1 MSNTPRADLD
11 LHWIEAHGL
20 RMNHK
25 YVSYVLAQDLESQL
39 NEARKLIKNLNNLC
53 YTKEAQEYLD
63 RIEKGTE

>member
-1 MSNTPRADLD
+1 M
-11 LHWIEAHGL
+11 
-20 RMNHK
+20 
-25 YVSYVLAQDLESQL
+25 LAQDLESQL